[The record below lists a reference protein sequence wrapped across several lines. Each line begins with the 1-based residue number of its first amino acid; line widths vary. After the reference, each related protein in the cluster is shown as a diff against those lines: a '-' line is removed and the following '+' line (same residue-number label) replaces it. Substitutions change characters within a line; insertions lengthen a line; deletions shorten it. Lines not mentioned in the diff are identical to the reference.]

1 MRYIGEEIWVG
12 DAVGEAMQYKTND
25 YTYVCK
31 VQLILP
37 SILVEIH
44 FESYNIMVMID
55 PVFCLKGLALM
66 VRNKLSDLVTRTDL
80 ID

>member
-1 MRYIGEEIWVG
+1 MGG
-12 DAVGEAMQYKTND
+12 GAVGEAMQYKTND

-44 FESYNIMVMID
+44 FESYMVVID